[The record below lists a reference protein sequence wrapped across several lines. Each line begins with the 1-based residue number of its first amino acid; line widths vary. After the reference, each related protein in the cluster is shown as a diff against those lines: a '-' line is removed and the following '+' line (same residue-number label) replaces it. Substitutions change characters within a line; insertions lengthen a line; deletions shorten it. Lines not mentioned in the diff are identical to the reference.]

1 MRWIVWL
8 VMWLAAAQAA
18 ERGPRIYIVTD
29 MEGVAGVNSW
39 EQVTVGER
47 RYEEGRRLLIGEV
60 NAAIEGAMEAGASEV
75 AVWDGHGG
83 SRHLSV
89 ELLDARA
96 HLIQGTPTPADYYLS
111 EKRFEGV
118 FIIGQHAMAGTKN
131 GLLAHTQSLRVKEL
145 TLNGKPVGELGQVAA
160 IAGHF
165 GIPVVLLS
173 GDQAACDEFLAL
185 QPKGETVA
193 VKKMAGTASAWS
205 LSAAEARK
213 RIREAARRAVQR
225 IGEFQ
230 PWRIEGPVELRF
242 EYHPEK
248 KEGVEKEVPP
258 RVYKGANVLEAYR
271 EWLKR

>member
-1 MRWIVWL
+1 
-8 VMWLAAAQAA
+8 
-18 ERGPRIYIVTD
+18 
-29 MEGVAGVNSW
+29 
-39 EQVTVGER
+39 
-47 RYEEGRRLLIGEV
+47 
-60 NAAIEGAMEAGASEV
+60 
-75 AVWDGHGG
+75 
-83 SRHLSV
+83 
-89 ELLDARA
+89 
-96 HLIQGTPTPADYYLS
+96 
-111 EKRFEGV
+111 
-118 FIIGQHAMAGTKN
+118 
-131 GLLAHTQSLRVKEL
+131 
-145 TLNGKPVGELGQVAA
+145 
-160 IAGHF
+160 
-165 GIPVVLLS
+165 
-173 GDQAACDEFLAL
+173 
-185 QPKGETVA
+185 